1 MRSCLGEREVP
12 SCGNQW
18 GCFPFQAGEGNGLK
32 AGLCAVSVGPV
43 RREETGTGMKL
54 VVGACA
60 GGSVPGSGSALSEA
74 AAPGSGRAFVP
85 QAQFVCSA
93 ACSRVGSLGVRVV
106 KDV

>member
-1 MRSCLGEREVP
+1 MRCVGGT
-12 SCGNQW
+12 C
-18 GCFPFQAGEGNGLK
+18 AEGGDRDRDE
-32 AGLCAVSVGPV
+32 ARG
-43 RREETGTGMKL
+43 
-54 VVGACA
+54 GARA

-93 ACSRVGSLGVRVV
+93 ACSCVGSLGVRVV